1 MEIIASAPAQMGL
14 REIGDWAA
22 RMERIG
28 FDVIHI
34 AETIHDPFTIA
45 AMALAHTKHLTVRTS
60 MVLAFPRSPMIV
72 AYAAWD
78 LAKYSDGRF
87 QLGIASQV
95 RGNIVGRFSSTWSE
109 PVARLGDYIASLRA
123 IFHSFQTGEPLN
135 HVGKHYRFT
144 RLQPYFNPGPIDHP
158 IPQIWTGGVN
168 RKMCVLAGEL
178 SDGFVCHPTNSHPDI
193 LTARILPAIAEG
205 VRAAGRSRMP
215 AVVANAQPMM
225 AASIDE
231 IEEQRE
237 PRRAELAFLYSTPA
251 YRRQLEEFGL
261 AELGEALSEMA
272 HRREWGDL
280 ANHLTDDVMNR
291 VVPQGTYSEIPEILT
306 QWYSGLCTGLNLP
319 VPAGDEHDATLAEL
333 VQQCKTIPGPTSP
346 NLE

>member
-14 REIGDWAA
+14 SEIADWAA

-34 AETIHDPFTIA
+34 AETIHDPFSIA
-45 AMALAHTKHLTVRTS
+45 AMALTHTKQLTVRTS

-78 LAKYSDGRF
+78 LAKYSNGRF

-95 RGNIVGRFSSTWSE
+95 RGNIVGRFSSAWSE
-109 PVARLGDYIASLRA
+109 PVSRLGDYIQSLRA
-123 IFHSFQTGEPLN
+123 IFQAFQTGEPLN
-135 HVGKHYRFT
+135 YEGKHYRFS

-168 RKMCVLAGEL
+168 RSMCILAGEL

-205 VRAAGRSRMP
+205 ARAAGRKGVP

-225 AASIDE
+225 AATHDDVE
-231 IEEQRE
+231 KQRG

-251 YRRQLEEFGL
+251 YRRQLEHFGL

-272 HRREWGDL
+272 RRREWGDL
-280 ANHLTDDVMNR
+280 ANHLTDEVMNR
-291 VVPQGTYSEIPEILT
+291 VVPQGTYQEIPDILA

-319 VPAGDEHDATLAEL
+319 VSADDAHDRQLAEL
-333 VQQCKTIPGPTSP
+333 VQQCKTISGATP
-346 NLE
+346 